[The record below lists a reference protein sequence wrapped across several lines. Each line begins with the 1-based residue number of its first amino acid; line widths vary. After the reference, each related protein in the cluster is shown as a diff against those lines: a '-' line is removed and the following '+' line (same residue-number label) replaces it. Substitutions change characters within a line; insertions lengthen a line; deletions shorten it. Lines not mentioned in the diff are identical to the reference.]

1 MYIWEIKTFFKNHSK
16 KSKISEMMAFKIK
29 FKWILLTRIF
39 GIGGVGYE
47 IITERKEV
55 S

>member
-1 MYIWEIKTFFKNHSK
+1 MYIWEIKKKIKNHSK
-16 KSKISEMMAFKIK
+16 KSKSSEVMAFK
-29 FKWILLTRIF
+29 FEWILLTRIF